1 MCTPRNDWE
10 WLYVW
15 PTRSTRVRLV
25 RTIIASTKGE
35 ARHQAHW
42 GHLYCT
48 SGVTTSDEQP
58 ISTGLTTFYRGRLT
72 LQTSLALPLAWTI
85 ECKPSMVIGG
95 SEARHTQ
102 VKGTWR
108 YNVIWLSVPC
118 PFLLFNLCLYIPPNI
133 NDTKRNIRAVISFN
147 SLSMQKQ
154 NELTN

>member
-1 MCTPRNDWE
+1 MWRREWRREGSLASSARKHMQWE
-10 WLYVW
+10 AKSDIKL
-15 PTRSTRVRLV
+15 SL
-25 RTIIASTKGE
+25 
-35 ARHQAHW
+35 

-85 ECKPSMVIGG
+85 GCKPSMVIGG

-108 YNVIWLSVPC
+108 YNAIWLSVPC

-133 NDTKRNIRAVISFN
+133 NNTKRNMKVAISFT
-147 SLSMQKQ
+147 SLYLDKQ
-154 NELTN
+154 NEQTN